1 VKLGKISVIGFGL
14 VLLVVA
20 LFIYTQDSSKE
31 EKTYN
36 PPQMSQKQY
45 DVLLKEVDAIQELL
59 AKKGG
64 FYEQVAEEMKKEGYN
79 YSIAG
84 IIYSKDDIRLN
95 IIVPN
100 NGVVTAQEQ
109 EQVNKIFKGAI
120 IKNNLDPLAFKIEVT
135 QGADDEELHE

>member
-1 VKLGKISVIGFGL
+1 MKLGKVSVIGVGL

-20 LFIYTQDSSKE
+20 LFIYTQDSRKE
-31 EKTYN
+31 EK
-36 PPQMSQKQY
+36 SY
-45 DVLLKEVDAIQELL
+45 DVLLNEADDIQELL

-64 FYEQVAEEMKKEGYN
+64 FYEQVAEDLKKEGYD

-84 IIYSKDDIRLN
+84 MIYSKDDIRLN

-100 NGVVTAQEQ
+100 NVVVTAKEQ
-109 EQVNKIFKGAI
+109 EQINKIFNDAI

-135 QGADDEELHE
+135 QGG

>member
-1 VKLGKISVIGFGL
+1 VKLGKISVIGVGL

-31 EKTYN
+31 EKAYN

-45 DVLLKEVDAIQELL
+45 DVLLKEVDDIQELL

-100 NGVVTAQEQ
+100 NAVVTAQEQ
-109 EQVNKIFKGAI
+109 EQVNKIFKDAI

-135 QGADDEELHE
+135 QGG